1 MFGFGFGF
9 GFKSYGVGVGKELAL
24 AYKLRVIADGGVY
37 ENNTC
42 LVRFLNNLNNI

>member
-1 MFGFGFGF
+1 MYGYGFQYSKIDTGTPGQ
-9 GFKSYGVGVGKELAL
+9 VIAL

-42 LVRFLNNLNNI
+42 LVRFLNKISQ

>member
-1 MFGFGFGF
+1 MYGYGFQYSKIDTGTPGQ
-9 GFKSYGVGVGKELAL
+9 VIAL